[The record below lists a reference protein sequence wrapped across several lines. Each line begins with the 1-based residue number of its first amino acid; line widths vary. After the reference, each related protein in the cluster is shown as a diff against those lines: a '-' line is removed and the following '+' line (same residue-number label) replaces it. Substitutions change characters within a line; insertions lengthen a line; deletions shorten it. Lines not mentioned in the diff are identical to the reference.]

1 MKKVSALML
10 CGLLGVATLP
20 AQATDLGNLLGEAN
34 REASNLL
41 EGVNSEAAENPITS
55 LLSKG
60 LDINDKQAAG
70 GAGAMLAMAYQTLG
84 ESQSSELLKM
94 VPGMESLTGMIP
106 AGLGSNLANLESVDK
121 VFNLLG
127 MDAGMVQKFAPMII
141 KYLTGEGASESLL
154 SGLTSAWGVK

>member
-1 MKKVSALML
+1 MKKITTLMV

-20 AQATDLGNLLGEAN
+20 AQANDLTNLLGEAN
-34 REASNLL
+34 REATNML
-41 EGVNSEAAENPITS
+41 EGVNSQAADNPITS

-60 LDINDKQAAG
+60 LDVNDKQAAG

-94 VPGMESLTGMIP
+94 VPGMDSLTGMIP
-106 AGLGSNLANLESVDK
+106 AGLGSNLANMESVDK
-121 VFNLLG
+121 VFSLLG
-127 MDAGMVQKFAPMII
+127 MDAGMVQQFAPVII
-141 KYLTGEGASESLL
+141 KYLTGQGASESLL